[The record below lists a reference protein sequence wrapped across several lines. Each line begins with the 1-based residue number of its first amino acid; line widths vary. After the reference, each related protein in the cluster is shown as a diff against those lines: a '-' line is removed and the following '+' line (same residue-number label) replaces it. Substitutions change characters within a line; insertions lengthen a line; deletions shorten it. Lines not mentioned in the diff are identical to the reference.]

1 MKKLLFILP
10 LFLLPVVCLLAQT
23 NPADKVQ
30 YFQAGDE
37 KYYKED
43 VVVPKVSDPVD
54 ADYRDAVDV
63 GGGTKGTKV
72 NKPKTVAVVQPQ
84 RYPTNV
90 PVNNANEVQLK
101 GGQKVVTPHNSSPK
115 VKLKQGKP
123 MPMIGQ
129 TQDTQNLQHI
139 TKPVEQKTV
148 TPAPVKAQTPT
159 EQKNTANQVKQVTPQ
174 QVQQAAPV
182 KASVPTQEYKAKTAP
197 VKEEKYAAPKKVHLK
212 DYEVEIVCN
221 KGDTKCEAEQ
231 ARIKAH
237 NEATL
242 QKQTGQLQ
250 APEKAKISKPKVT
263 SSPAPIGGISH
274 VPATPTGNT
283 GVYIKENGVI
293 IPEKPLKYGI
303 KTKCVPLPGQTT
315 CEEKPVNKLA
325 GYKPS
330 NGVNLPEATLPEG
343 MQPVEDTQIPQNTPA
358 KKTKNTKKK
367 GNKASKADKVNNIDT
382 PKRID
387 FHTDVNITN
396 KEARKNL
403 LEGYSVTA
411 NSNIKIPKAS
421 LPTEV
426 ELDAQDARVRAEIAA
441 QQQATEM
448 AYQKAL
454 DDAKK
459 FKAQAQAAKNQ
470 FQQQQQQQKNAAN
483 QFCSYM
489 GVRFSG
495 TTCQYCVNHKP
506 RSAMEC
512 NQCCQSFG
520 RPLMQPASYSAF
532 SSGGRP
538 AGCLC
543 RFSAT
548 SGYNF

>member
-1 MKKLLFILP
+1 MFKKYLFAFTL
-10 LFLLPVVCLLAQT
+10 LLPVCLMAQSD
-23 NPADKVQ
+23 PAKKVE
-30 YFQAGDE
+30 YFQAGNE
-37 KYYKED
+37 KYYVKD
-43 VVVPKVSDPVD
+43 VVVPQVSQAVD
-54 ADYRDAVDV
+54 ADPSDAVDV

-139 TKPVEQKTV
+139 TKPVGQKTV

-174 QVQQAAPV
+174 QVQQAVPV

-263 SSPAPIGGISH
+263 SSPAPIDNGI
-274 VPATPTGNT
+274 G
-283 GVYIKENGVI
+283 IKDNGVI

-367 GNKASKADKVNNIDT
+367 GNKANKADKVNNIDT

-411 NSNIKIPKAS
+411 NSNVKIPKAS

-426 ELDAQDARVRAEIAA
+426 ELDAQDARVRAELEA

-495 TTCQYCVNHKP
+495 TTCQHCVNHKP
-506 RSAMEC
+506 SNAMEC

>member
-1 MKKLLFILP
+1 MKKCLFILT
-10 LFLLPVVCLLAQT
+10 LFLLPIYLLAQT

-54 ADYRDAVDV
+54 ADYRDVVDV
-63 GGGTKGTKV
+63 GGGTKGTKGTKV

-84 RYPTNV
+84 RVPTNIV
-90 PVNNANEVQLK
+90 PTNNPKEVKLQ

-115 VKLKQGKP
+115 VAMPKGKP
-123 MPMIGQ
+123 MPKIGE
-129 TQDTQNLQHI
+129 TQDIKNVKPI

-148 TPAPVKAQTPT
+148 TPTQVKVTKPT
-159 EQKNTANQVKQVTPQ
+159 EQKNITEQVKQ
-174 QVQQAAPV
+174 
-182 KASVPTQEYKAKTAP
+182 TAP
-197 VKEEKYAAPKKVHLK
+197 VKETAPTQVKKVTPKEDTYGANMKKTVHLK
-212 DYEVEIVCN
+212 DYQIEHYCE

-231 ARIKAH
+231 EKIKAQ
-237 NEATL
+237 NEKTL
-242 QKQTGQLQ
+242 QEQTGKKELK
-250 APEKAKISKPKVT
+250 APAKAKISKPKVS
-263 SSPAPIGGISH
+263 SSPAPIDNGI
-274 VPATPTGNT
+274 G
-283 GVYIKENGVI
+283 IKDNGVI
-293 IPEKPLKYGI
+293 IPEKHLKYGV
-303 KTKCVPLPGQTT
+303 KTKCVPAPGKTT
-315 CEEKPVNKLA
+315 CEEEKKPTNKLA

-330 NGVNLPEATLPEG
+330 NGVELPEATLPEG
-343 MQPVEDTQIPQNTPA
+343 VKPTVTPVKQGTAKLDT
-358 KKTKNTKKK
+358 
-367 GNKASKADKVNNIDT
+367 VDT
-382 PKRID
+382 PKRAD
-387 FHTDVNITN
+387 FRTEIKVKDTS
-396 KEARKNL
+396 ARKNL
-403 LEGYSVTA
+403 LEGYSVSA
-411 NSNIKIPKAS
+411 NSGVEIPKAS
-421 LPTEV
+421 LPTEA

-448 AYQKAL
+448 AYQKAVA
-454 DDAKK
+454 DAQKA
-459 FKAQAQAAKNQ
+459 KAQVQAIKNQ
-470 FQQQQQQQKNAAN
+470 GKQQQNTAN

-495 TTCQYCVNHKP
+495 KTCQYCVNHKP
-506 RSAMEC
+506 SNAMEC

>member
-1 MKKLLFILP
+1 MKKYLLVLT
-10 LFLLPVVCLLAQT
+10 LLLPVCLLAQT

-43 VVVPKVSDPVD
+43 VVVPKVSKAVD
-54 ADYRDAVDV
+54 ADPSDAVDV
-63 GGGTKGTKV
+63 GGGTKGTKSTKV
-72 NKPKTVAVVQPQ
+72 NKPKTVAIVQPQ
-84 RYPTNV
+84 RYPTDIV
-90 PVNNANEVQLK
+90 PTNNPKEVKLQ

-115 VKLKQGKP
+115 VAMPKGKP
-123 MPMIGQ
+123 MPKIGE
-129 TQDTQNLQHI
+129 TQDTKNVKPV

-148 TPAPVKAQTPT
+148 TPTQPK
-159 EQKNTANQVKQVTPQ
+159 EQKLTKQEVKKVVPEQKEKVT
-174 QVQQAAPV
+174 
-182 KASVPTQEYKAKTAP
+182 TAP
-197 VKEEKYAAPKKVHLK
+197 VTEEKYARPKTVHLK
-212 DYEVEIVCN
+212 DYQIEHYCE

-231 ARIKAH
+231 EKIKAQ
-237 NEATL
+237 NEKTL
-242 QKQTGQLQ
+242 KEQTGKKELK
-250 APEKAKISKPKVT
+250 APAKAKISKPKVS
-263 SSPAPIGGISH
+263 SSPAPIDNGI
-274 VPATPTGNT
+274 G
-283 GVYIKENGVI
+283 IKENGVI
-293 IPEKPLKYGI
+293 IPEKHLKYGV
-303 KTKCVPLPGQTT
+303 KTKCVPAPGKTS
-315 CEEKPVNKLA
+315 CEEEKKPTNKLA

-330 NGVNLPEATLPEG
+330 NGVELPEATLPEG
-343 MQPVEDTQIPQNTPA
+343 VKPTVTPA
-358 KKTKNTKKK
+358 NQGTAKL
-367 GNKASKADKVNNIDT
+367 DKVDT
-382 PKRID
+382 PKRAD
-387 FHTDVNITN
+387 FHTEIKVKDTS
-396 KEARKNL
+396 ARKNL

-411 NSNIKIPKAS
+411 NSNVKIPQAS
-421 LPTEV
+421 LPTEA
-426 ELDAQDARVRAEIAA
+426 ELDAQDARVRAELAA

-454 DDAKK
+454 ADAQKA
-459 FKAQAQAAKNQ
+459 KAQAQAIKNQ
-470 FQQQQQQQKNAAN
+470 GNQQQNTAN

-495 TTCQYCVNHKP
+495 KTCQYCVNHKP